1 MAGRSS
7 VLILQGSMCVNSC
20 TVLADPSIISQAL
33 LDKQENSRAVL
44 AAARGGGGGGGGENV
59 VATPVAR
66 AARSEKPCP
75 GAVVAPRTPAREAE
89 PARQK
94 VYSACSSVG
103 GGGRRAFAEFSSYVV
118 RKAPPLE
125 RRVECT
131 LEELCSGCSKEV
143 RYTRDVV
150 TKNG

>member
-1 MAGRSS
+1 MCS
-7 VLILQGSMCVNSC
+7 VSGL
-20 TVLADPSIISQAL
+20 ISQAL
-33 LDKQENSRAVL
+33 LDQQENRAVF
-44 AAARGGGGGGGGENV
+44 AARDDGGGRTRPAEKDRGDGGENV
-59 VATPVAR
+59 ATAVSGSSAR
-66 AARSEKPCP
+66 GGAPCTP
-75 GAVVAPRTPAREAE
+75 PAREAE
-89 PARQK
+89 PAAAKAK
-94 VYSACSSVG
+94 VYSACSNV

-131 LEELCSGCSKEV
+131 LEELCSGCRKEV